1 MRKLPIGTQTF
12 EKLRDNGAIYV
23 DKSKHILDLIN
34 NGSVYFLSRPR
45 RFGKSLLI
53 STIKELFKGSKDLF
67 EELYIYDKWDWA
79 KRNPVIHLDFAE
91 LTYSTAEELKFSLNK
106 FVELTAEDNNLVIDK
121 ELTLSMKF
129 AQLIEQLHKKDGK
142 QVVILVDEYDKPL
155 IDNLSKEEI
164 YSEVK

>member
-1 MRKLPIGTQTF
+1 MRNLPIGTQTF
-12 EKLRDNGAIYV
+12 EVLRNSGAIYV
-23 DKSKHILDLIN
+23 DKTESIYNLIAS
-34 NGSVYFLSRPR
+34 GRIYFLSRPR

-53 STIKELFKGSKDLF
+53 STIKELFKGSKELF
-67 EELYIYDKWDWA
+67 EGLYIYDKWDWA

-91 LTYSTAEELKFSLNK
+91 IDYKSSLELKDSLLDFINS
-106 FVELTAEDNNLVIDK
+106 VASNHGVALSNS
-121 ELTLSMKF
+121 TLSSRF
-129 AQLIEQLHKKDGK
+129 TQLIEQLHKKDGK